1 MTMLQTTHIEK
12 INPEKHE
19 DKFYQVDMEQSEDT
33 LSFKVTSFWG
43 ARGAAKPGSK
53 VWYEGPDRHE
63 ATTKYNSLVQAKTKE
78 GYE

>member
-1 MTMLQTTHIEK
+1 MVMLQTVYLEK

-19 DKFYQVDMEQSEDT
+19 DKFYQVDLELEDET
-33 LSFKVTSFWG
+33 FKVTGTWG
-43 ARGAAKPGSK
+43 ARSGRKPSSK

-63 ATTKYNSLVQAKTKE
+63 ATKKYDSLVQGKTKE